1 MTDPLLAAH
10 EISVRLGG
18 RTIVDNTSVVLSARE
33 FVVLVGPNGA
43 GKTTLIK
50 ALAGLVPCF
59 GKVEI
64 EGRDRATLKTRERA
78 KALAYLPQG
87 HEFAWPLP
95 VAEIVALGRYPHADP
110 FSPVSPGDRQ
120 AVAQALEVTGLKDFG
135 NRIVTTLSGGER
147 ARVALARVL
156 ATQAKIV
163 LADEPTMSLDPRH
176 QFVVMEILRR
186 VAHRGG
192 AVLAVVHDL
201 ALAARYADRV
211 LILEKGRIVA
221 SGKPDEALNPERVA
235 TIFGVEADMVKL
247 GDVTVPLVRGPL

>member
-1 MTDPLLAAH
+1 MTLLSAR

-18 RTIVDNTSVVLSARE
+18 NTILDNVGVTLAPRE
-33 FVVLVGPNGA
+33 FVALVGPNGA

-50 ALAGLVPCF
+50 ALAGLIPCF

-64 EGRDRATLKTRERA
+64 EGRDRATMSLRERA
-78 KALAYLPQG
+78 KAIGYLPQG
-87 HEFAWPLP
+87 HEFSWPLP

-110 FSPVSPGDRQ
+110 FSPVSAADRH
-120 AVAQALEVTGLKDFG
+120 AVARALEATGMQAFAT
-135 NRIVTTLSGGER
+135 RIVTTLSGGER

-156 ATQAKIV
+156 ATQTRIL

-176 QFVVMEILRR
+176 QFVVMEILQRTAR
-186 VAHRGG
+186 AGG

-211 LILEKGRIVA
+211 LILEKGRVA
-221 SGKPDEALNPERVA
+221 ADGRPDEALTADRIA
-235 TIFGVEADMVKL
+235 TIFGVEADMVNL
-247 GDVTVPLVRGPL
+247 GGATVPMVRRAL

>member
-1 MTDPLLAAH
+1 MTMLVARD
-10 EISVRLGG
+10 ISVRLSG
-18 RTIVDNTSVVLSARE
+18 RTILDNVGVTLPPRE
-33 FVVLVGPNGA
+33 FVALVGPNGA

-50 ALAGLVPCF
+50 ALAGLIPSF

-64 EGRDRATLKTRERA
+64 DGRDRAAMKARERA

-87 HEFAWPLP
+87 HEFSWPLP

-110 FSPVSPGDRQ
+110 FSPVSEADRQ
-120 AVAQALEVTGLKDFG
+120 AVAQALELTGMKEFAT
-135 NRIVTTLSGGER
+135 RIVTQLSGGER

-176 QFVVMEILRR
+176 QFVVMALLRR
-186 VAHRGG
+186 AARAGG

-221 SGKPDEALNPERVA
+221 DGKPEEALTPERIA
-235 TIFGVEADMVKL
+235 NIFGVEVDMVKV
-247 GDVTVPLVRGPL
+247 GTATVPMVRRAL

>member
-1 MTDPLLAAH
+1 MTLLAASDV
-10 EISVRLGG
+10 SVRLGG
-18 RTIVDNTSVVLSARE
+18 RTILDNVSLALAPNE
-33 FVVLVGPNGA
+33 FVALVGPNGA

-50 ALAGLVPCF
+50 SLAGLIPAF

-64 EGRDRATLKTRERA
+64 EGRDRAAMKPRERA

-87 HEFAWPLP
+87 HDFSWPLP

-110 FSPVSPGDRQ
+110 FSPVSPVDRA
-120 AVAQALEVTGLKDFG
+120 AVAQALELTGTKDFAT
-135 NRIVTTLSGGER
+135 RTVTTLSGGER

-156 ATQAKIV
+156 ATKAKIL

-186 VAHRGG
+186 TARMGG

-201 ALAARYADRV
+201 ALAARYCDRV
-211 LILEKGRIVA
+211 VILEKGRIVA
-221 SGKPDEALNPERVA
+221 DDKPEIALDADRIA
-235 TIFGVEADMVKL
+235 RIFGVEADMVPL
-247 GDVTVPLVRGPL
+247 GGVTVPVVRRAL